1 MRIISG
7 TYGGRRLSPPK
18 NITARPTTDFAKES
32 LFNLLNNRLDFEGMD
47 MLDLFAGTGGIGI
60 ECVSRGARSVTSV
73 EIAHVQQNWIIACC
87 RQLGIRNLNVIR
99 GDVFKYIASCKM
111 QYDLIFADP
120 PYALEQLPTLP
131 DLILTRSVSSAVSR
145 PDLPLSP
152 SIPNFTHS
160 PSLLKPEGWLVIEH
174 GKDTDFTSHPR
185 HVETRTYGSVHFSF
199 FQ

>member
-7 TYGGRRLSPPK
+7 IYGGRRLSPPK

-32 LFNLLNNRLDFEGMD
+32 LFNLLYNRIDFEGID
-47 MLDLFAGTGGIGI
+47 VLDLFAGTGGIGI
-60 ECVSRGARSVTSV
+60 ECVSRGAREVTAV

-87 RQLGIRNLNVIR
+87 RQLGIKNLSLIR
-99 GDVFKYIASCKM
+99 GDVFKFISSCRTK
-111 QYDLIFADP
+111 YDLIFADP

-131 DLILTRSVSSAVSR
+131 DVILER
-145 PDLPLSP
+145 D
-152 SIPNFTHS
+152 I
-160 PSLLKPEGWLVIEH
+160 LKENGWLVIEH

-185 HVETRTYGSVHFSF
+185 HYETRTYGSVHFSF

>member
-60 ECVSRGARSVTSV
+60 ECISRGARSVTAV
-73 EIAHVQQNWIIACC
+73 EIAHVQQNWIISCC
-87 RQLGIRNLNVIR
+87 KQLGIRNLSVIR
-99 GDVFKYIASCKM
+99 GDVFKFLASCRM
-111 QYDLIFADP
+111 QFDLIFADP
-120 PYALEQLPTLP
+120 PYALEELPTLP
-131 DLILTRSVSSAVSR
+131 DVILKQG
-145 PDLPLSP
+145 
-152 SIPNFTHS
+152 I
-160 PSLLKPEGWLVIEH
+160 LKEGGWLVIEH
-174 GKDTDFTSHPR
+174 GKDTDFTNHPN
-185 HVETRTYGSVHFSF
+185 HIETRSYGSVHFSF

>member
-7 TYGGRRLSPPK
+7 KYGGRRLSPPK

-32 LFNLLNNRLDFEGMD
+32 LFNLLNNRMDFEGID
-47 MLDLFAGTGGIGI
+47 VLDLFAGTGGIGL
-60 ECVSRGARSVTSV
+60 ECVSRGAREVTAV

-87 RQLGIRNLNVIR
+87 RQLGIRNLNLIR
-99 GDVFKYIASCKM
+99 GDVFKFLSACRTK
-111 QYDLIFADP
+111 YDFIFADP

-131 DLILTRSVSSAVSR
+131 DVILAQ
-145 PDLPLSP
+145 D
-152 SIPNFTHS
+152 I
-160 PSLLKPEGWLVIEH
+160 LKEDGWLVIEH
-174 GKDTDFTSHPR
+174 GKDTDFTNHTR

>member
-7 TYGGRRLSPPK
+7 IYGGRRLSPPK

-32 LFNLLNNRLDFEGMD
+32 LFNLLNNRLDFEGID

-60 ECVSRGARSVTSV
+60 ECVSRGARSVTAV

-87 RQLGIRNLNVIR
+87 RQLGIRNLSVIR
-99 GDVFKYIASCKM
+99 GDVFKFLNACRTK
-111 QYDLIFADP
+111 YDLIFADP

-131 DLILTRSVSSAVSR
+131 DVVLERDILKE
-145 PDLPLSP
+145 
-152 SIPNFTHS
+152 N
-160 PSLLKPEGWLVIEH
+160 GWLVIEH

-185 HVETRTYGSVHFSF
+185 HIETRTYGSVHFSF

>member
-32 LFNLLNNRLDFEGMD
+32 LFNLLNNRMDFEGID

-60 ECVSRGARSVTSV
+60 ECVSRGAREVTAV

-87 RQLGIRNLNVIR
+87 KQLGIRNLSVIR
-99 GDVFKYIASCKM
+99 GDVFKFISACRT
-111 QYDLIFADP
+111 QYALIFADP
-120 PYALEQLPTLP
+120 PYALERIEELP
-131 DLILTRSVSSAVSR
+131 DLILGQ
-145 PDLPLSP
+145 D
-152 SIPNFTHS
+152 I
-160 PSLLKPEGWLVIEH
+160 LKEDGWLVIEH
-174 GKDTDFTSHPR
+174 GKDTDFTNHPN

-199 FQ
+199 FQVNL

>member
-7 TYGGRRLSPPK
+7 IYGGRRLSPPK

-32 LFNLLNNRLDFEGMD
+32 LFNLLNNRMDFEGID

-60 ECVSRGARSVTSV
+60 ECVSRGAREVTAV
-73 EIAHVQQNWIIACC
+73 EIAHVQQNWIISCC
-87 RQLGIRNLNVIR
+87 RQLGIKNLSVIR
-99 GDVFKYIASCKM
+99 GDVFKFLSACRTK
-111 QYDLIFADP
+111 YDLIFADP

-131 DLILTRSVSSAVSR
+131 DVVLERDILKE
-145 PDLPLSP
+145 
-152 SIPNFTHS
+152 N
-160 PSLLKPEGWLVIEH
+160 GWLVIEH

>member
-7 TYGGRRLSPPK
+7 IYGGRRLSPPK

-32 LFNLLNNRLDFEGMD
+32 LFNLLYNRIDFEGID
-47 MLDLFAGTGGIGI
+47 VLDLFAGTGGIGI
-60 ECVSRGARSVTSV
+60 ECVSRGAREVTAV

-87 RQLGIRNLNVIR
+87 RQLGIKNLSLIR
-99 GDVFKYIASCKM
+99 GDVFKFISACRTK
-111 QYDLIFADP
+111 YDLIFADP

-131 DLILTRSVSSAVSR
+131 DVILER
-145 PDLPLSP
+145 D
-152 SIPNFTHS
+152 I
-160 PSLLKPEGWLVIEH
+160 LKENGWLVIEH

-185 HVETRTYGSVHFSF
+185 HYETRTYGSVHFSF